1 MVLLLLILGIF
12 SKLKRWEAVS
22 SSANMALVL
31 CTVAKFKRKTN
42 SVNWNGQRKQAA
54 SQGSPVMPHV
64 CKTSV
69 LGKQSWVLLYR
80 QSISSPSTDLLPLPL
95 ANAATS
101 LPRPSCC
108 LSQCRYPPVWFPALL
123 PSSAPQDLKK
133 PAQAVTCQPSPWPS
147 LGPPNLRPPNLLS
160 SSAPALHKGPPVSFG
175 ERQNPWSG
183 CDGGGSNARLFTLSP
198 CVTHFLRT
206 ILEVCCIV
214 LVSSSCAVLPSFVL
228 LFSAVS
234 MSCLPPCLLPAQHPM
249 PCQSYSSMPGL
260 MLLDSCDKHHQFWLV
275 FFFLQCCF
283 SFFTLLF
290 MLGSSSL

>member
-1 MVLLLLILGIF
+1 M
-12 SKLKRWEAVS
+12 SAKLQ
-22 SSANMALVL
+22 SSASKAEFC
-31 CTVAKFKRKTN
+31 CTVRASALPPQT
-42 SVNWNGQRKQAA
+42 SSHCPWPMQPPPSPGPPAA
-54 SQGSPVMPHV
+54 
-64 CKTSV
+64 
-69 LGKQSWVLLYR
+69 
-80 QSISSPSTDLLPLPL
+80 
-95 ANAATS
+95 
-101 LPRPSCC
+101 
-108 LSQCRYPPVWFPALL
+108 QCRYPPVWFPALL

-160 SSAPALHKGPPVSFG
+160 SQHQPCTKAHLYPLEKGRTPGLDVTEEAAMPDS
-175 ERQNPWSG
+175 S
-183 CDGGGSNARLFTLSP
+183 LSP
-198 CVTHFLRT
+198 CVSQFLRT

-234 MSCLPPCLLPAQHPM
+234 MSCSPPCLLPAQHPM

-260 MLLDSCDKHHQFWLV
+260 MLLDSCDKHHQFWLF

-290 MLGSSSL
+290 MLGSSFCKYQDSPTASF